1 MREVLFKGKRK
12 DNGEWIESYTV
23 IHFSNNGFYMPDLH
37 NGAGLKT
44 NEFGNIVGLISLIYE
59 VIPETVGQYT
69 GLTDKNGK
77 KIFEGDIVK
86 ILDTHIGEV
95 VVVSGAFGIGTHL
108 CIEWGLLECEI
119 EDITGCQNSPCFCYN
134 DNFVSLWELM
144 WNYNQEENSCFVVEV
159 IGNIHDN
166 PELIKKN

>member
-59 VIPETVGQYT
+59 VIPKTIGQYT
-69 GLTDKNGK
+69 GCCDKSK
-77 KIFEGDIVK
+77 TTKVFEGDIVWDE
-86 ILDTHIGEV
+86 IDEQYGVVEFDEGE
-95 VVVSGAFGIGTHL
+95 
-108 CIEWGLLECEI
+108 
-119 EDITGCQNSPCFCYN
+119 
-134 DNFVSLWELM
+134 
-144 WNYNQEENSCFVVEV
+144 FVVNFNGIIDADRFADV
-159 IGNIHDN
+159 INCCYVCGNIHDN
-166 PELIKKN
+166 PELIKKI